1 MAYGKVCKIDKTKG
15 LVKLDVDG
23 RVTNWL
29 PCVNATPSLGQQV
42 AFAEYETDGTGVVF
56 GSLSRTDG
64 SPISLHIGDIDATVD
79 GSTIVINGD
88 AKITGSVKII
98 GDLEVEGNIT
108 TTGTVTDSKGDL
120 TNFTT
125 TDGAQRA

>member
-1 MAYGKVCKIDKTKG
+1 MAYGKVCEIDKDQG
-15 LVKLDVDG
+15 LVRLDVDG
-23 RVTNWL
+23 RVTHWL
-29 PCVNATPSLGQQV
+29 PCVNATPSIGQQV
-42 AFAEYETDGTGVVF
+42 AFVEYENDGTGVVF

-64 SPISLHIGDIDATVD
+64 SPVSLHIGGIDATVD
-79 GSTIVINGD
+79 GSTIVIKGD

-98 GDLEVEGNIT
+98 GDLEVEGDIT
-108 TTGTVTDSKGDL
+108 TTGTVTDTKGDL

>member
-1 MAYGKVCKIDKTKG
+1 MYGKVCDIDKDKG
-15 LVKLDVDG
+15 LVKLDILG

-29 PCVNATPSLGQQV
+29 PCVNGTPSMGQQV
-42 AFAEYETDGTGVVF
+42 AFIEYENDGTGVVL

-64 SPISLHIGDIDATVD
+64 SPVSLHIGGIDVTID
-79 GSTIVINGD
+79 GSSVVLKSD
-88 AKITGSVKII
+88 AEITGSIKII
-98 GDLEVEGNIT
+98 GDLEVDGNIKT
-108 TTGTVTDSKGDL
+108 SGAIEDSRGDL